1 MKKVVFIFLIFIA
14 SNLFSQNKQV
24 LYDFAGLPQTLL
36 LNPGLE
42 TNYKY
47 HIGVP
52 LLSGFSTELAST
64 GFTIADIFGVDNR
77 TINDK
82 IGAVLVDLD
91 TRDYLKFNSQIEV
104 FSAGFRFD
112 DKTYFSFGFY
122 QEFDAI
128 GYFPKDIIT
137 LLNEGNAAY
146 LNRSFDASQLLYKLE
161 FLGVIHAGITRK
173 VNDKWTIGG
182 RFKIY
187 SSALNLQSTNNS
199 GTLTTNLGDNNIY
212 IHHLDNINVNLQTSG
227 LIQDDEYINDPGT
240 FLKNTFL
247 GGNLGLG
254 LDFGVTYQISPQLQF
269 SGSLL
274 DVGFVNHKKNIKN
287 TLTEGSFTFEGLQFG
302 YDESN
307 RNYWEELD
315 NELKEQLPTVEN
327 QESFISWRPAKFNAA
342 IKYSFGEK
350 RSKYCYD
357 DTYKD
362 FYTDALGAQLY
373 SVFRPLSQQFALTG
387 FYEKSFSHKLH
398 TKVTYTV
405 DNYSYYN
412 IGVGVSAQ
420 VWKINFYGILDNIAE
435 LTDISSANNV
445 SLQFGFNLL
454 FN

>member
-1 MKKVVFIFLIFIA
+1 MKKVVFIFLSFI
-14 SNLFSQNKQV
+14 SLNLFSQNKQV

-47 HIGVP
+47 HVGVP
-52 LLSGFSTELAST
+52 LFSGFSLELAST
-64 GFTIADIFGVDNR
+64 GFTVADIFGVDNR
-77 TINDK
+77 TINEK
-82 IGAVLVDLD
+82 IAAILENLD

-104 FSAGFRFD
+104 LSAGFRFD
-112 DKTYFSFGFY
+112 EKTYFSFGFY

-128 GYFPKDIIT
+128 AYFPKDIIT

-146 LNRSFDASQLLYKLE
+146 LNRSFDASQLLYKLDV
-161 FLGVIHAGITRK
+161 LGVIHAGITRK

-199 GTLTTNLGDNNIY
+199 GTLTTNLGDSNIY
-212 IHHLDNINVNLQTSG
+212 IHHLNNINVNLQTSG
-227 LIQDDEYINDPGT
+227 LIQDNEYINDPGT

-254 LDFGVTYQISPQLQF
+254 LDFGITHQISPQLQF
-269 SGSLL
+269 SASLL

-287 TLTEGSFTFEGLQFG
+287 TLTEGNFTFEGLQFD
-302 YDESN
+302 YDQTN
-307 RNYWEELD
+307 GNYWEELD

-327 QESFISWRPAKFNAA
+327 LESYISWRPAKFNAA

-357 DTYKD
+357 NTYKD
-362 FYTDALGAQLY
+362 FYTDAFGAQLY

-387 FYEKSFSHKLH
+387 FYEKSFSNKLH
-398 TKVTYTV
+398 AKVTYTV
-405 DNYSYYN
+405 DDYSYYN

-420 VWKINFYGILDNIAE
+420 FWKINFYGILDNIAE

>member
-64 GFTIADIFGVDNR
+64 GFTVADIFGVDSR
-77 TINDK
+77 TINEK
-82 IGAVLVDLD
+82 IASILENLD
-91 TRDYLKFNSQIEV
+91 SRDYLKFNSQIEV

-327 QESFISWRPAKFNAA
+327 QESYISWRPAKFNAA